1 MDDLTT
7 PILLDDFW
15 TYQVVVLAD
24 QISRYTLG
32 VVKAESELNLSQ
44 WRVLAAV
51 ANRPG
56 CSSAE
61 VTSMTPMDKTI
72 VSRAVASLIRDGL
85 INRTP
90 SKHDKRTAALKMTSL
105 GAKQYT
111 LISEKLGETLNAAQI
126 NGQATGDF
134 NAAVKHF
141 SHYVLELSQNGK
153 P

>member
-1 MDDLTT
+1 
-7 PILLDDFW
+7 
-15 TYQVVVLAD
+15 
-24 QISRYTLG
+24 
-32 VVKAESELNLSQ
+32 
-44 WRVLAAV
+44 
-51 ANRPG
+51 
-56 CSSAE
+56 
-61 VTSMTPMDKTI
+61 MTPMDKTI

-141 SHYVLELSQNGK
+141 SHYMLELSQNGK